1 MSILFFSKPVSK
13 ILIHIV
19 ALLTLATA
27 QPVAAQ
33 KARVD
38 LYIGKVQV
46 LNESNVKRMAIGNGK
61 VISAVVLDNKQVLVL
76 PEIAGQSDLHLWKKD
91 GSEVIYSF
99 AVFASDSARTLAD
112 IRSLLGEGS
121 NISVKMVGDNI
132 VLEGTN
138 VSTEEASKVAEL
150 TKRYPQIINL
160 VGKLG
165 LEKMVYIDVKIVEFK
180 KNAFKN
186 LGVKWSTSAPG
197 FTYGIIG
204 DSKRSDLLEGANP
217 NAAAPPNVQ
226 IRPRIPPFASYFGL
240 ATSFT
245 SVLNLAQANGDATI
259 LAEPKLTSK
268 SGGQAKFLAGGE
280 VPIPIVSALGQSNI
294 TFKPYGV
301 RLEITPT
308 VSGSGIISTKVLA
321 ELSAVDLANAVQ
333 GVPAFAIRR
342 AETEVNLRQ
351 YETLVLSGL
360 VNEDFAKAIDKVPL
374 LGDIPI
380 LGALFKSTEFRSNK
394 TELVIFLTPRF
405 IAADTDVNQTLID
418 SAQKRVVN
426 NRANL
431 AE

>member
-1 MSILFFSKPVSK
+1 MPKFFSS
-13 ILIHIV
+13 IV
-19 ALLTLATA
+19 LNKSITCAIGVLVLCGF
-27 QPVAAQ
+27 QPAFAQ
-33 KARVD
+33 KSRVD

-61 VISAVVLDNKQVLVL
+61 ILSAVVLDNKQVLVL
-76 PEIAGQSDLHLWKKD
+76 PEVAGQSDLHLWKKD
-91 GSEVIYSF
+91 GSEVVYSF
-99 AVFASDSARTLAD
+99 SVFAVDSARTLSD
-112 IRSLLGEGS
+112 IKSLLGDGS
-121 NISVKMVGDNI
+121 TISAKMVGDNI
-132 VLEGTN
+132 VLEGAN
-138 VSTEEASKVAEL
+138 VSTEESGKVAEL

-204 DSKRSDLLEGANP
+204 DSKRSDVLGGATTNQ
-217 NAAAPPNVQ
+217 AAPPGVD
-226 IRPRIPPFASYFGL
+226 IRGRIAPFASYFGL
-240 ATSFT
+240 ATSFA
-245 SVLNLAQANGDATI
+245 SVLNIAQSNGDATV

-280 VPIPIVSALGQSNI
+280 IPIPVVSALGQSSI

-321 ELSAVDLANAVQ
+321 ELSAVDVGNAVQ
-333 GVPAFAIRR
+333 GVPGFAIRR

-360 VNEDFAKAIDKVPL
+360 VNEDFAKAVDKVPL

-380 LGALFKSTEFRSNK
+380 LGALFRSTEFRNNK

-405 IAADTDVNQTLID
+405 IAADVDFNQTTID
-418 SAQKRVVN
+418 TAQKRVTT
-426 NRANL
+426 NRAVL